1 MMYSTKEL
9 TNKINQAIDSIPLD
23 IEPKGL
29 YMPISYVLS
38 MGGKRIRPLL
48 MLLTYNMYKEDIE
61 TAMAAAIAV
70 ETYHNFTLL
79 HDDLMDNADKR
90 RGKATVH
97 KVWDDNTAI
106 LSGDAMLI
114 LSYQLLSQSK
124 ENTLPFILPVFSK
137 LAMEICE
144 GQQYDMEFEDRTN
157 VEAKEYLE
165 MIKLKTSVLLAGSMK
180 IGAVLAGAT
189 TEEQELLYEVGLYTG
204 LAFQL
209 KDDLLDVYGNI
220 ELFGKNIGG
229 DILCN
234 KKTYLLIKAL
244 EKANTKQK
252 ETLLYWIGLDQFNA
266 KEKIE
271 AVTNLYNELSIKEIV
286 EEKIN
291 DLHQQAL
298 AKLEKVNLAI
308 DKKQV
313 LQQTIN
319 QLIHREV

>member
-9 TNKINQAIDSIPLD
+9 TDKINQAIDSIPLD

-48 MLLTYNMYKEDIE
+48 MLLTYNMYKEDID

-252 ETLLYWIGLDQFNA
+252 ETLLYWIGLDQFNP

>member
-1 MMYSTKEL
+1 MYSTKEL
-9 TNKINQAIDSIPLD
+9 TDKINQAIDLIPLD
-23 IEPKGL
+23 IEPSGL
-29 YMPISYVLS
+29 YNPISYVLS

-48 MLLTYNMYKEDIE
+48 MLLTYNMFKEDVDK
-61 TAMAAAIAV
+61 ALDAAIAI

-114 LSYQLLSQSK
+114 LSYQLISQSK
-124 ENTLPFILPVFSK
+124 EDTLPSILPLFSK

-144 GQQYDMEFEDRTN
+144 GQQYDMEFENRTD
-157 VEAKEYLE
+157 VKAEEYLE

-180 IGAVLAGAT
+180 IGAILAGAT
-189 TEEQELLYEVGLYTG
+189 KEDQDSLYHVGLYTG

-229 DILCN
+229 DIVCN

-244 EKANTKQK
+244 EKADTKQK
-252 ETLLYWIGLDQFNA
+252 ETLLYWMGLDNFNPQ
-266 KEKIE
+266 EKIE
-271 AVTNLYNELSIKEIV
+271 AITNLYNELSIKSLV
-286 EEKIN
+286 EEKIKS
-291 DLHQQAL
+291 LHQQAL
-298 AKLEKVNLAI
+298 ANLEKVNLAQES
-308 DKKQV
+308 KKV
-313 LQQTIN
+313 LLATIN
-319 QLIHREV
+319 ELIDREV

>member
-48 MLLTYNMYKEDIE
+48 MLLTYNMYKEDID

-252 ETLLYWIGLDQFNA
+252 ETLLYWIGLDQFNP

>member
-1 MMYSTKEL
+1 MYSTKEL
-9 TNKINQAIDSIPLD
+9 TDKINQAIDLIPLD
-23 IEPKGL
+23 IEPSGL
-29 YMPISYVLS
+29 YNPISYVLS

-48 MLLTYNMYKEDIE
+48 MLLTYNMYKEDVDK
-61 TAMAAAIAV
+61 ALDAAIAI

-124 ENTLPFILPVFSK
+124 ENTLPFILPIFSK

-144 GQQYDMEFEDRTN
+144 GQQYDMEFESRTD
-157 VEAKEYLE
+157 VKAEEYLE

-189 TEEQELLYEVGLYTG
+189 EEDQELLYHVGLYSG

-244 EKANTKQK
+244 EKADAKQK
-252 ETLLYWIGLDQFNA
+252 ETLLYWIGLDNFNPQ
-266 KEKIE
+266 EKIE
-271 AVTNLYNELSIKEIV
+271 TITNLYNELSIKSLV
-286 EEKIN
+286 EEKIKS
-291 DLHQQAL
+291 LHQQAL
-298 AKLEKVNLAI
+298 TSLEKVNLVQEN
-308 DKKQV
+308 KKV
-313 LQQTIN
+313 LQKTIN
-319 QLIHREV
+319 QLIDREV

>member
-9 TNKINQAIDSIPLD
+9 TDKINQAIDSIPLD

-252 ETLLYWIGLDQFNA
+252 ETLLYWIGLDQFNP

>member
-48 MLLTYNMYKEDIE
+48 MLLTYNMYKEDID

-137 LAMEICE
+137 LAMEIC
-144 GQQYDMEFEDRTN
+144 
-157 VEAKEYLE
+157 
-165 MIKLKTSVLLAGSMK
+165 
-180 IGAVLAGAT
+180 
-189 TEEQELLYEVGLYTG
+189 
-204 LAFQL
+204 
-209 KDDLLDVYGNI
+209 
-220 ELFGKNIGG
+220 
-229 DILCN
+229 
-234 KKTYLLIKAL
+234 
-244 EKANTKQK
+244 
-252 ETLLYWIGLDQFNA
+252 
-266 KEKIE
+266 
-271 AVTNLYNELSIKEIV
+271 
-286 EEKIN
+286 
-291 DLHQQAL
+291 
-298 AKLEKVNLAI
+298 
-308 DKKQV
+308 
-313 LQQTIN
+313 
-319 QLIHREV
+319 

>member
-48 MLLTYNMYKEDIE
+48 MLLTYNMYKEDID

>member
-48 MLLTYNMYKEDIE
+48 MLLTYNMYKEDID

-144 GQQYDMEFEDRTN
+144 GQQYDMEFEDRTD
-157 VEAKEYLE
+157 VEAEEYLE

-189 TEEQELLYEVGLYTG
+189 TAEQELLYEVGLYTG

-252 ETLLYWIGLDQFNA
+252 ETLLYWIGLDQFNP

-286 EEKIN
+286 EKKIK

>member
-48 MLLTYNMYKEDIE
+48 MLLTYNMYKEDID

-252 ETLLYWIGLDQFNA
+252 ETLLYWIGLDQFNP

-286 EEKIN
+286 EKKIK

>member
-9 TNKINQAIDSIPLD
+9 TDKINQAIDSIPLD

>member
-252 ETLLYWIGLDQFNA
+252 ETLLYWIGLDQFNP